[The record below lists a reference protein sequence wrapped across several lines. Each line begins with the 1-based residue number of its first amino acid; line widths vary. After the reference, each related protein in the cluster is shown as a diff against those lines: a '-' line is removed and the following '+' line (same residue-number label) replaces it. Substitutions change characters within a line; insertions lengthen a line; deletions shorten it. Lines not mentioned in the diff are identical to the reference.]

1 MNVLAYFY
9 VFFGGGLGAIC
20 RYGISLIT
28 IKPSNGFPLATF
40 IANIIS
46 CIILGFLLAFF
57 LNQEHSTR
65 LKLLWVT
72 GFCGGFSTFST
83 FSAENF
89 ELIQQGNYGMAF
101 LYMLASFAVCI
112 LCIFLG
118 WKLGSSFQ

>member
-1 MNVLAYFY
+1 MSILAYFY

-20 RYGISLIT
+20 RYGVSLLVD
-28 IKPSNGFPLATF
+28 KPSNGFPLSTF

-46 CIILGFLLAFF
+46 CIVLGFLLAFF
-57 LNQEHSTR
+57 VNQEHDAR
-65 LKLLWVT
+65 LKLLWIT

-89 ELIQQGNYGMAF
+89 ELLQQGNYGMAF
-101 LYMLASFAVCI
+101 IYMLASFAVCI

-118 WKLGSSFQ
+118 WKIGNMV